1 MKGQG
6 ALEYLMTYGWALLII
21 VVVGAALYALG
32 ILNPATYTQSR
43 CTGFQYF
50 TYQNQ
55 KMAEATYTIELL
67 NGNSDITLSNMSVD
81 GTDLGTLTITDSG
94 GATITGTVSPGKKIT
109 IVGAGDPTTKSATDA
124 FSSTVTV
131 TYSTGSITDIK
142 DSGTCTGK
150 VQ

>member
-55 KMAEATYTIELL
+55 KFSTTDYTIEFL
-67 NGNSDITLSNMSVD
+67 NGNSEVNITSIAVD
-81 GTDLGTLTITDSG
+81 GTTLTNLTGVSGDFVSPARKITVTGLNPPTKTVGDTFSSVVTITYNT
-94 GATITGTVSPGKKIT
+94 ATIPG
-109 IVGAGDPTTKSATDA
+109 
-124 FSSTVTV
+124 
-131 TYSTGSITDIK
+131 IK